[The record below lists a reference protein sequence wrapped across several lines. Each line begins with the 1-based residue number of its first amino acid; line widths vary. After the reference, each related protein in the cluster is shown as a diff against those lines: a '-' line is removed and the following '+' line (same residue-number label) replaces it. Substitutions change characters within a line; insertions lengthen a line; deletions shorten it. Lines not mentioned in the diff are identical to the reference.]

1 MRTGALERRAGR
13 IDRHHRAILHPGRA
27 LAGQRGHGKTTG
39 IAIAIEHAA
48 QAQALHAVGKA
59 LAAVALVQVEARFVA
74 LGNVERQAP
83 LVLVDL
89 QLQRRRLAPGGRA
102 AAQPAGAGVQPFELA
117 HAGVRALVQ
126 QRQPRGLQE
135 GVGDHVF
142 PMLGAR
148 AGELRHQ
155 GVAVAVHDQPGQ
167 AVGFTRPAT
176 TTPSGTK
183 APQISARRTSAC
195 Q

>member
-13 IDRHHRAILHPGRA
+13 IDRHHLAILHPGRA
-27 LAGQRGHGKTTG
+27 LAGQRGHGKTPG
-39 IAIAIEHAA
+39 VAIAIEHAA

-59 LAAVALVQVEARFVA
+59 LAAVALVQVEAGFVA

-102 AAQPAGAGVQPFELA
+102 AAQPAGAGSSPSSWRTLA
-117 HAGVRALVQ
+117 SERSYRRARPVCLE
-126 QRQPRGLQE
+126 QR
-135 GVGDHVF
+135 VGNHFF

-155 GVAVAVHDQPGQ
+155 RVAIAVHDQAWQTVGLAMHQ
-167 AVGFTRPAT
+167 AHAVALYIKSA
-176 TTPSGTK
+176 SG
-183 APQISARRTSAC
+183 AY
-195 Q
+195 